1 MIRNMLIRLSFS
13 TAAAKKTHRSFNLI
27 QLMTARKETRKHHH
41 RELSNREFVS
51 TLCNSYRRPYTKK
64 NVYGNENNISLERY
78 SIRWNGDK
86 FRERRKSIQN
96 KCVTSQSIFS
106 FYLSF
111 SSHKVRYKRQTA
123 VAQQVVEVQTV
134 DAHTMNVWGILLF
147 FWRCGPKMDCM
158 QISHHL
164 EHIVIK
170 FEWTDVWHFSSLR
183 EWLMAEN
190 RQAKVNQQ
198 WSIAK
203 KHMY

>member
-1 MIRNMLIRLSFS
+1 
-13 TAAAKKTHRSFNLI
+13 
-27 QLMTARKETRKHHH
+27 MTARKETRKHHH
-41 RELSNREFVS
+41 RELSNREFGS
-51 TLCNSYRRPYTKK
+51 RLCNSYRRPYTKK

-86 FRERRKSIQN
+86 FRERRKSIKN

-111 SSHKVRYKRQTA
+111 SSHKDRYKRQTA
-123 VAQQVVEVQTV
+123 VAQQVVEWSTNSRRSYHERLRHSTFFFDDV
-134 DAHTMNVWGILLF
+134 DQKWTA
-147 FWRCGPKMDCM
+147 CK
-158 QISHHL
+158 ISHHL
-164 EHIVIK
+164 KHIVIK
-170 FEWTDVWHFSSLR
+170 FEWTDVWHFSSLW

-203 KHMY
+203 KHMFSFLLGSWPRACQS